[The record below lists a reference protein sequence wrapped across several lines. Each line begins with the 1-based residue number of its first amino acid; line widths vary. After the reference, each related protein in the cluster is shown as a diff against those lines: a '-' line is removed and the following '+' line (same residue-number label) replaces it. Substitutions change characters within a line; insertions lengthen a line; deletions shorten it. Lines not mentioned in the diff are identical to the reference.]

1 MRRVRSVGT
10 ALAAKT
16 PTRIN
21 TAAMRPTRFSEA
33 DLGFG
38 VYLLVEECGAA
49 SFEDFRQGPEESW
62 LFPSLFRSPS

>member
-1 MRRVRSVGT
+1 
-10 ALAAKT
+10 
-16 PTRIN
+16 
-21 TAAMRPTRFSEA
+21 MRPTRFSEA

-62 LFPSLFRSPS
+62 PFPSLFRSPS